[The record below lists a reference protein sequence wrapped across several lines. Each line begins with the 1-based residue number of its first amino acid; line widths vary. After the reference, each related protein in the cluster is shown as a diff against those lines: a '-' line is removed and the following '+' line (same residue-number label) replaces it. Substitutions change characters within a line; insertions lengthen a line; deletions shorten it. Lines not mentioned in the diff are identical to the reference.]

1 MYNSKNIEHL
11 TELLFACSQGK
22 LSLDDAYNQ
31 YVVKETNK
39 PIDKITFS
47 NLVKEIYN

>member
-1 MYNSKNIEHL
+1 MYNSKNIQHL

-31 YVVKETNK
+31 YTKETNQ
-39 PIDKITFS
+39 PMDKITFS